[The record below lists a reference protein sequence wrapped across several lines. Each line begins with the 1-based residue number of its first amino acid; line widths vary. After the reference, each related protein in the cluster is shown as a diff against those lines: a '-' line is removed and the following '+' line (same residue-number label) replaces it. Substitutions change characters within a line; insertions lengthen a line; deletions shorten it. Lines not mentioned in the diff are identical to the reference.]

1 MPSRDERKLHS
12 QFFQRGQRVE
22 VRRGCKIASIPVLP
36 FIDLREKMRVAPT
49 KRLLFV
55 DDEDNIRLTLPRIL
69 EKHGFKVT
77 AVGNVADALA
87 QMDHN
92 KYDVLISDLNIE
104 KPGDGFSVVAAM
116 HDLQPKCTNVILTG
130 YPDFESALQ
139 AIRLSVAD
147 YFVKPVDIEALSSA
161 IKKERVRK
169 VRKAVRPA
177 KVH

>member
-1 MPSRDERKLHS
+1 M
-12 QFFQRGQRVE
+12 
-22 VRRGCKIASIPVLP
+22 ASI
-36 FIDLREKMRVAPT
+36 

-69 EKHGFKVT
+69 EKYGFDVT
-77 AVGNVADALA
+77 AVANVPDALA
-87 QMDHN
+87 EMDHN

-104 KPGDGFSVVAAM
+104 KPGDGFSIIAAM
-116 HDLQPKCTNVILTG
+116 HTRQPKCANVILTG

-147 YFVKPVDIEALSSA
+147 YFVKPVDIEALISA

-169 VRKAVRPA
+169 VRKAVRSA

>member
-1 MPSRDERKLHS
+1 M
-12 QFFQRGQRVE
+12 
-22 VRRGCKIASIPVLP
+22 
-36 FIDLREKMRVAPT
+36 API

-69 EKHGFKVT
+69 EKYGFEVT
-77 AVGNVADALA
+77 AVANVPDALA
-87 QMDHN
+87 EMDHN

-104 KPGDGFSVVAAM
+104 KPGDGFSIIAAM
-116 HDLQPKCTNVILTG
+116 HTRQPKCANVILTG

-139 AIRLSVAD
+139 AIRLGVAD
-147 YFVKPVDIEALSSA
+147 YFVKPVDIEALISA

-169 VRKAVRPA
+169 VRKAVRSA

>member
-1 MPSRDERKLHS
+1 M
-12 QFFQRGQRVE
+12 
-22 VRRGCKIASIPVLP
+22 ASI
-36 FIDLREKMRVAPT
+36 

-69 EKHGFKVT
+69 EKYGFEVT
-77 AVGNVADALA
+77 AVANVADALA
-87 QMDHN
+87 EMDHN

-104 KPGDGFSVVAAM
+104 KPGDGFSIIAAM
-116 HDLQPKCTNVILTG
+116 HTRQPKCANVILTG

-147 YFVKPVDIEALSSA
+147 YFVKPVDIEALISA

-169 VRKAVRPA
+169 VRKAVRSA

>member
-1 MPSRDERKLHS
+1 M
-12 QFFQRGQRVE
+12 
-22 VRRGCKIASIPVLP
+22 
-36 FIDLREKMRVAPT
+36 API

-69 EKHGFKVT
+69 EKYGFEVT
-77 AVGNVADALA
+77 AVANVAEALA
-87 QMDHN
+87 EMDHN

-104 KPGDGFSVVAAM
+104 KPGDGFSIIAAM
-116 HDLQPKCTNVILTG
+116 HTRQPKCANVILTG

-147 YFVKPVDIEALSSA
+147 YFVKPVDIEALISA

-169 VRKAVRPA
+169 VRKAVRSA

>member
-1 MPSRDERKLHS
+1 
-12 QFFQRGQRVE
+12 
-22 VRRGCKIASIPVLP
+22 
-36 FIDLREKMRVAPT
+36 MRMAPI

-69 EKHGFKVT
+69 EKYGFEVT
-77 AVGNVADALA
+77 AVANVAEALA
-87 QMDHN
+87 EMDHN

-104 KPGDGFSVVAAM
+104 KPGDGFSIIAAM
-116 HDLQPKCTNVILTG
+116 HTRQPKCANVILTG

-147 YFVKPVDIEALSSA
+147 YFVKPVDIEALISA

-169 VRKAVRPA
+169 VRKAVRSA